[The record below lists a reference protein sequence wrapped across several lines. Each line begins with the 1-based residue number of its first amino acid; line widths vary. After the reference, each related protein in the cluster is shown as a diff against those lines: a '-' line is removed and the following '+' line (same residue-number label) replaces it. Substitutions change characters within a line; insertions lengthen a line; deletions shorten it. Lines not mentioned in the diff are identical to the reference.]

1 METVTGHTFFTDCK
15 ILRHYIVQNTDSIA
29 QLLYSCRMPTF
40 APVLTSAGFLLCA
53 AAFVALG
60 VALRPGR
67 FGRGVPRL
75 RLRLAAL
82 GTGLVALVAAWAVQS
97 REVLGEHVLIGGLS
111 VVALW
116 VWQLEALARYQGQP
130 SAFRALLRWAGPNCI
145 GIVLLIQFWPRGHD
159 SELYGRLLPAAGLGL
174 ATLGLIAVEQVLRN
188 ASDSARG
195 AVRWLALGL
204 GGLFVV
210 QLGVFAQTLLM
221 GAVPVEPL
229 AVSGALLAACA
240 LAIWRGARRMPDW
253 SLGLSISRHVV
264 FYTTSLM
271 FVGGYLLL
279 MSVGGWLLIDSS
291 SGWGR
296 AVQMVF
302 FALAGLMLALM
313 LYSGALRQRLKVFIS
328 KHFYPQRYDYRLEW
342 LRFIRTLSEADPATT
357 LPQKAVRAV
366 TQIIESPAGTLW
378 RRNEAGTHF
387 ERTTRW
393 PDDVAPDRAGIVS
406 GEDALVQ
413 FLARTTWLIDLREL
427 RARPALYEG
436 LTVDT
441 VSQGMPLDG
450 LIVPLLHVDQLYGWL
465 TLDRPA
471 HLDELSF
478 EDRDL
483 LKTAGRQIAAHLAQY
498 DADTS
503 LAEARQFE
511 AYNRMTAF
519 VMHDLKN
526 IAAQLKLISQNAER
540 HKRNPEFVDDAMR
553 TIGSSAA
560 RMTKLIAQL
569 AGATQTGEVQS
580 GTMQTLDLAT
590 VVERAA
596 VRCGGQ
602 SPVPRVVVQQRPV
615 VFADAER
622 LAAVIEH
629 SVRNA
634 QDATT
639 DDGEV
644 RLEVDRIE
652 GRPVLRIVDTGS
664 GMDEAFVRDRLFRPF
679 DTTKGTRGMGIGAF
693 QIREYLRSL
702 GGGVE
707 VSSAP
712 GRGTTFSLVFPS
724 EAIEP
729 MARRVG

>member
-1 METVTGHTFFTDCK
+1 M
-15 ILRHYIVQNTDSIA
+15 
-29 QLLYSCRMPTF
+29 
-40 APVLTSAGFLLCA
+40 LTIAGFVLCA
-53 AAFVALG
+53 VCFTALG
-60 VALRPGR
+60 VVLRPSR

-82 GTGLVALVAAWAVQS
+82 GTGLIAVVAAWAVET
-97 REVLGEHVLIGGLS
+97 RDVLGEQVLIGGLA
-111 VVALW
+111 VVSLW
-116 VWQLEALARYQGQP
+116 VWQLESVARYQGQP
-130 SAFRALLRWAGPNCI
+130 ATFRALLRWAGPAC
-145 GIVLLIQFWPRGHD
+145 LLFALLMQIWPAGHD
-159 SELYGRLLPAAGLGL
+159 SELYGRSLPAAGLGL
-174 ATLGLIAVEQVLRN
+174 STLGLIAVEQVLRN

-210 QLGVFAQTLLM
+210 QLVMFAQTLLM

-229 AVSGALLAACA
+229 SVSGVLLAACA

-253 SLGLSISRHVV
+253 SMGLSISRHVV

-279 MSVGGWLLIDSS
+279 MSVGGWFVLDSS

-296 AVQMVF
+296 AAQLVF

-342 LRFIRTLSEADPATT
+342 LRFIRTLSEADPATS
-357 LPQKAVRAV
+357 LPQKAIRAV

-378 RRNEAGTHF
+378 RRDATGAQF
-387 ERTTRW
+387 ERAARW
-393 PDDVAPDRAGIVS
+393 PDEGVRAEGSIVS
-406 GEDALVQ
+406 EEDVLVRY
-413 FLARTTWLIDLREL
+413 LTRTTWLVDLREL

-498 DADTS
+498 DADAR

-511 AYNRMTAF
+511 ACNRMTAF

-540 HKRNPEFVDDAMR
+540 HKRNPEFIDDAMR

-560 RMTKLIAQL
+560 RMTKLVGQL
-569 AGATQTGEVQS
+569 AGAVQTGEVQS

-707 VSSAP
+707 VTSAP

-724 EAIEP
+724 EAVEP